1 MSGTNLWHRLIHPIT
16 THFRKKRG
24 IFLFQQFPQIREYKI
39 CDLGG
44 SRHFWEK
51 VALDIT
57 PGNITVFNI
66 SDSETQSV
74 ADKTGDAIKV
84 VLYDGKRIPADNCE
98 FDLLVC
104 NSVLEHVPLA
114 SRAALAAEMLRVSKH
129 VFCQTPAYSFP
140 FEPHFIL
147 PFVHWLP
154 RNMGFWLVYFSPW
167 RLLSRPSPENIREYW
182 WGTKLLTE
190 KEIGQL
196 FPDAIIGYERV
207 LGLTKSYYV
216 IQDCLLGASTNMST
230 KGVIDE

>member
-1 MSGTNLWHRLIHPIT
+1 MSGTSWWHRLIHPIT
-16 THFRKKRG
+16 AHFRKKRG
-24 IFLFQQFPQIREYKI
+24 SFLHQQFPKIREYKI

-51 VALDIT
+51 VALDIP

-66 SDSETQSV
+66 SDSETQTVS
-74 ADKTGDAIKV
+74 DKTEDDIKV
-84 VLYDGKRIPADNCE
+84 VLYDGNKIPAANSE

-104 NSVLEHVPLA
+104 NSVLEHVPPAARA
-114 SRAALAAEMLRVSKH
+114 SLAAEMRRVAKH

-140 FEPHFIL
+140 IEPHFIL

-154 RNMGFWLVYFSPW
+154 RKLGFWLAHVSPW

-182 WGTKLLTE
+182 WGTELLSE
-190 KEIGQL
+190 KEIRQL
-196 FPDAIIGYERV
+196 FPNARIGYERA

-216 IQDCLLGASTNMST
+216 IQDC
-230 KGVIDE
+230 